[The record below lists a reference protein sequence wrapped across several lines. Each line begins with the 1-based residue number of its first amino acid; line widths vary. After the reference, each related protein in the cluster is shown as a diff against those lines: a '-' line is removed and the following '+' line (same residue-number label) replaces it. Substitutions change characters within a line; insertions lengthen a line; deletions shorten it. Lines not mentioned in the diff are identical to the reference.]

1 MWEEEPV
8 GVDPKRPLVGFALV
22 AVLCAVLMTL
32 SVGRGWGGELF
43 HPGKPIANVAAG
55 GHLDRV
61 PSPAPQQVEPVEVN
75 IPAELST
82 QPLCVAVGS
91 PVVKKAVSEPAQ
103 DATKDTK
110 ATNRA
115 ADKAE
120 RRADKAERKADRAA
134 SKAAKA
140 ADKAAAK
147 AERSAAKAE
156 RDFERLA
163 AKLAR
168 TGLKALEKAARQ
180 G

>member
-1 MWEEEPV
+1 M

-22 AVLCAVLMTL
+22 AVLCAVLMSL

-43 HPGKPIANVAAG
+43 HPGRPIANVAAG

-61 PSPAPQQVEPVEVN
+61 PSPAPQPVEPVEVD

-82 QPLCVAVGS
+82 QPLGVAAGS
-91 PVVKKAVSEPAQ
+91 PVVKKAVSQPTQ
-103 DATKDTK
+103 DATEATK
-110 ATNRA
+110 ATKGHRV

-120 RRADKAERKADRAA
+120 R
-134 SKAAKA
+134 KAAKA
-140 ADKAAAK
+140 ADKAERKAVKAAEKAAAK
-147 AERSAAKAE
+147 AERNAAKAE
-156 RDFERLA
+156 WDADRLA

-168 TGLKALEKAARQ
+168 IELKAFEKAARK